1 MTGKTS
7 YDAVVV
13 GSGPNGLAAAITLAQ
28 AGRSVLV
35 LEAQPTIGGGARSA
49 ELTLPGFVHD
59 TGSAVHPLGVGSP
72 FFVSLPL
79 AEHGLQW
86 IYPPSQ
92 LAHPL
97 DDGTAVMLERSI
109 KTTGEGL
116 YQDAEA
122 YWHLMAYIT
131 CRWEWIADV
140 FLGPLRIPKHI
151 FAPGIFGV
159 GAIWPARLFAETLF
173 RNERTR
179 ALFAGIA
186 AHSFLPLEQAP
197 SAAFGLFL
205 GMLGHA
211 VGWPIPKGGAQQ
223 ISDALASYL
232 RSLGGEIV
240 TDERVEDV
248 DHLPPARAVL
258 FDVTPYQLISIAG
271 KRFPERYSRALARYR
286 YGPGTFKV
294 DLALDGPIPWMAP
307 ECLRAGTVH
316 VGGTLAEVADSERS
330 IWRNEHC
337 ERPFVLLA
345 QPSVFDPTRAPEGKH
360 TVWAYCHIPNG
371 SPVDM
376 TERIESQIERFAPGF
391 RDRIIGRSVMG
402 PVELERY
409 NANHRGGDISGGI
422 QDFAQLF
429 TRPTISL
436 NPYATPA
443 KGIYLCSSSTPPGG
457 GVHGMCGYYAAQAAL
472 RDVLR

>member
-7 YDAVVV
+7 CDAVVV

-35 LEAQPTIGGGARSA
+35 LEAQSTIGGGARSA
-49 ELTLPGFVHD
+49 ELTLPGFIHD
-59 TGSAVHPLGVGSP
+59 TGSAVHPLGVSAP

-79 AEHGLQW
+79 DEHGLQW

-109 KTTGEGL
+109 RATGEGL
-116 YQDAEA
+116 YQDAET
-122 YWHLMAYIT
+122 YWKVMAYIT
-131 CRWEWIADV
+131 RRWEWIADI

-151 FAPGIFGV
+151 VAPCIFGV

-211 VGWPIPKGGAQQ
+211 VGWPIPQGGAQQ
-223 ISDALASYL
+223 ISNALASYL
-232 RSLGGEIV
+232 RSLGGEII
-240 TDERVEDV
+240 TNERVEDV
-248 DHLPPARAVL
+248 DHLPAARAVL
-258 FDVTPYQLISIAG
+258 FDVTPRQLISIAG
-271 KRFPERYSRALARYR
+271 KRFPEGYNRALARYR
-286 YGPGTFKV
+286 DGPGTFKV
-294 DLALDGPIPWMAP
+294 DLALDGPIPWKAP
-307 ECLRAGTVH
+307 ECLRAGTIH
-316 VGGTLAEVADSERS
+316 VGGTLAEVSDSERS

-337 ERPFVLLA
+337 EQPFVLVA
-345 QPSVFDPTRAPEGKH
+345 QPSLFDSTRAPEGKH